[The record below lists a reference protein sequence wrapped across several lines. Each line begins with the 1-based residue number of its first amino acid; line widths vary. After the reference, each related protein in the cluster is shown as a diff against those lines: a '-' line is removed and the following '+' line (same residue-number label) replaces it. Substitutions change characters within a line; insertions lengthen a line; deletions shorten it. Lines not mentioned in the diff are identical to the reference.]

1 MENLNNDQR
10 IAAEK
15 IQKWFLHDT
24 IIKQVFVLSGYAG
37 TGKTYLINFVI
48 KNILNLKDSDVA
60 FVTPTGKAASVLI
73 QRGRDAQTIHR
84 LIYSTIEEEVKLPNS
99 DKTIKKIKFVKKP
112 SIKTYKLIILD
123 EVSMV
128 DKKVLDDLLSF
139 NIPVLASGDS
149 AQLPPIFGSNGLLDH
164 PDGQLTEIV
173 RQSSDNAI
181 IKIATLARNNR
192 HIFSGN
198 YGDVMVIDRRFI
210 SEEKLKHLYLNADQ
224 ILCGRNETRHMIND
238 IVRKFKGYSG
248 KFPKDGEKVICNVN
262 DWSVYLDDESKYNL
276 VNGTIGYAY
285 DFKENSPELN
295 IGTMSFEPDFLPG
308 KVRDEL
314 PVDSGLFKNNC
325 PTYDMHQHAFVNSD
339 GSFSLKKEY
348 KKTCGSNL
356 KEIMDT
362 AAEMLETSLHA
373 VDLVQVENF
382 EFAYAVSV
390 HKSQGSEW
398 NNVVVIDESRS
409 FGKNAYK
416 WLYTAITR
424 AKKKLVII
432 R

>member
-1 MENLNNDQR
+1 M
-10 IAAEK
+10 
-15 IQKWFLHDT
+15 F
-24 IIKQVFVLSGYAG
+24 
-37 TGKTYLINFVI
+37 
-48 KNILNLKDSDVA
+48 
-60 FVTPTGKAASVLI
+60 
-73 QRGRDAQTIHR
+73 
-84 LIYSTIEEEVKLPNS
+84 
-99 DKTIKKIKFVKKP
+99 
-112 SIKTYKLIILD
+112 
-123 EVSMV
+123 
-128 DKKVLDDLLSF
+128 
-139 NIPVLASGDS
+139 
-149 AQLPPIFGSNGLLDH
+149 
-164 PDGQLTEIV
+164 
-173 RQSSDNAI
+173 
-181 IKIATLARNNR
+181 
-192 HIFSGN
+192 
-198 YGDVMVIDRRFI
+198 
-210 SEEKLKHLYLNADQ
+210 
-224 ILCGRNETRHMIND
+224 
-238 IVRKFKGYSG
+238 
-248 KFPKDGEKVICNVN
+248 ICNVN
-262 DWSVYLDDESKYNL
+262 DWSVYLDDESKYNI

-308 KVRDEL
+308 KVKDEL

-348 KKTCGSNL
+348 KKNCGSNL
-356 KEIMDT
+356 EEIMDN
-362 AAEMLETSLHA
+362 AAKMLETSLHA